1 MTRRA
6 GTAAHAA
13 LVVLG
18 AVLYFL
24 FVVPRWWVLTGQMPS
39 TLATA
44 GRIATGLPIA
54 LAAVP
59 VVVSLQ
65 RELKPAGQTP
75 ELALRLRAWSAV
87 LHLIA
92 GALILVTAIAEIWL
106 GLGTAGPWLFAVYGA
121 ALAIAI
127 LAVLA
132 FYLSYRT
139 GKSFSAVKLPTIT
152 LPKLRRKSAEVTESA
167 EAGDGEDSTVEVT
180 ETETTGTETTGT
192 ETAAKKPRRF
202 GRKRTTQTAVEEAAE
217 VEITESETSGV
228 TETVETETVETETVE
243 TETVETET
251 VETGG
256 LLNKRPTGK
265 SRHRLPR

>member
-121 ALAIAI
+121 ALAIAV

-180 ETETTGTETTGT
+180 ETETTGT

-243 TETVETET
+243 TETVET
-251 VETGG
+251 GG